1 MITLPYDNGSV
12 IIQIRHC
19 CEGASICPK
28 CWKFMTNA
36 MVVLKDVLTNEFG
49 FKHILFV
56 YSGRRG
62 VHIWVCDHRA
72 RRLTD
77 SQRKAIVD
85 YLSFSSISNTMDYSL
100 IHCAE
105 LLRPFFEEFMIAEE
119 GQDVLR
125 YDANLDVHEVTGGK
139 RELLQKKYQKQRF
152 LPLLECL
159 PSNFSQFGKLET
171 YLKSDR
177 SPIEKWESIQGLL
190 RDVDVDDAIHTSPPT
205 TRSKRSF
212 SHIRIRDWIETSL
225 FCATTC

>member
-1 MITLPYDNGSV
+1 MTT
-12 IIQIRHC
+12 QIRHC

-36 MVVLKDVLTNEFG
+36 MMVLKDVLENEFG

-62 VHIWVCDHRA
+62 VHIWVCDRRA

-85 YLSFSSISNTMDYSL
+85 YLSFSSISNAMDYSL

-125 YDANLDVHEVTGGK
+125 YDANLDVREVTGGK
-139 RELLQKKYQKQRF
+139 REMLQKKYQKQRF

-177 SPIEKWESIQGLL
+177 SPMEKWESIQGLL
-190 RDVDVDDAIHTSPPT
+190 RDVDVHDVIHPSPPI
-205 TRSKRSF
+205 TRLKRSS
-212 SHIRIRDWIETSL
+212 SHTPIRG
-225 FCATTC
+225 